1 MAQKL
6 ENYTYMTHKISS
18 LARAEK
24 SYCYVN
30 VLEKERGWEGSER
43 EREREGMGER
53 DGYTE
58 QGQKGFFLSFIRL
71 ETLILFPGV
80 K

>member
-1 MAQKL
+1 VK
-6 ENYTYMTHKISS
+6 
-18 LARAEK
+18 
-24 SYCYVN
+24 
-30 VLEKERGWEGSER
+30 ER
-43 EREREGMGER
+43 ERERERER